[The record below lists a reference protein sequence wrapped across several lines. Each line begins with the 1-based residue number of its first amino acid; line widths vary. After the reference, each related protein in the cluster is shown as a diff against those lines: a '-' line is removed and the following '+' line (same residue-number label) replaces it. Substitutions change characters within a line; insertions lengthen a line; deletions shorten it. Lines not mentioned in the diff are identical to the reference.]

1 MPDTTEMPGVE
12 DRRGSQDPPT
22 EEHMTSSSGEPT
34 RELPPRLCGHLAK
47 LSGKGPLRSFKN
59 RWFVFDP
66 RRCHLYY
73 FKSPQDTQPLAH
85 IDIGGASFSYD
96 LEADEGQFEIHSSGR
111 VSILRAPSRQA
122 MTYWLQELQQKRWE
136 YCNNRVVG
144 KRDSMV
150 NPTAGQVPT
159 GLVAKE
165 SCEIPNVPCVTDST
179 ERARVH
185 FTADMCPGALGDQ
198 TPDHGSSQ
206 SNAVQGLLRQW
217 SNDIRNSVQNLRP
230 GRNTN
235 ECRKSV
241 FYTNEEWELLNPT
254 PKELEESILHEERK
268 RPPMDG
274 GRWNTGK
281 RPLLSALKN
290 RYSSDN
296 TSLDS
301 LPSSDSKIDSDLQV
315 KVQNQEGELERLKQE
330 LTSQKELVKLLQQSL
345 KSSQYD
351 KYFATPF
358 TDELS
363 KDHLQLLQQKDDHIR
378 QLNLLLERKTLEKES
393 LQQEVEDLKCNVEQ
407 MKEQLSMMIETI
419 QAKDEVIMRL
429 SRQISDYEQHSPSS
443 GSTSNSPVQKDLE
456 DLNRLKDSLQ
466 GYKAQ
471 NKFLNKEILELS
483 ALRRHSE
490 SREQELEAKYS
501 NLEAKLCQIESK
513 YLVLLQE
520 MNKPE
525 RIDSQGQAQDVV
537 NQLLEDA
544 LKVETVEQPEH
555 MYVRPHAMSNY
566 DIYGFQI
573 IPEDDDEEKLVARV
587 RALDLK
593 SLSLSENQE
602 ISIVVKWENYFAS
615 TVNREMVRSPE
626 LKSLVRSGIPHQYR
640 SKMWKVFVNL
650 HIKKLKEEMAP
661 TYFQSLLQNALEKQ
675 NPASKQIELD
685 LMRTLPNNKHYTSPT
700 SEGIQKLRNVLLA
713 YSWRNPDI
721 GYCQGLNRLV
731 AIALLY
737 LDQEDAFWCLVTIVE
752 VFMPR
757 DYYTKTLLG
766 SQVDQ
771 RVFRDL
777 MSEKLPRLSAHFE
790 QHKVDYTLITFN
802 WFLVVFVDSVVSDI
816 FFRIW
821 DTFLYEG
828 SKVIFRFALSLF
840 KYKEEEILKLRDST
854 SIFKYLRY
862 FSRTILDAR
871 KLSNIAFG
879 DMNPFPLRQI
889 RNRRTYH
896 LEKVRLEL
904 FELDAIRADF
914 IRERETNPERREF
927 ISDDDEDN

>member
-1 MPDTTEMPGVE
+1 MPQVTEMPGVE
-12 DRRGSQDPPT
+12 DRRGSHDPPT
-22 EEHMTSSSGEPT
+22 EDHMTSSPGEPP
-34 RELPPRLCGHLAK
+34 RESPARLCGHLAK
-47 LSGKGPLRSFKN
+47 LCGKGPLRSFKN

-73 FKSPQDTQPLAH
+73 FKSPQDTQPLGH
-85 IDIGGASFSYD
+85 IDIGDASFSYD

-111 VSILRAPSRQA
+111 VSILRASSRQA
-122 MTYWLQELQQKRWE
+122 MTFWLQELQQKRWE
-136 YCNNRVVG
+136 YCNSRAVG
-144 KRDSMV
+144 KRDSLV
-150 NPTAGQVPT
+150 SPTPGHIPT

-165 SCEIPNVPCVTDST
+165 SSEITNVAFMTDSA
-179 ERARVH
+179 ERARIH
-185 FTADMCPGALGDQ
+185 FAADMCLGALGDP

-206 SNAVQGLLRQW
+206 SGAVQDLFRQW
-217 SNDIRNSVQNLRP
+217 SNDLRNSMQILRP
-230 GRNTN
+230 GKNSN
-235 ECRKSV
+235 ELRKSV

-254 PKELEESILHEERK
+254 PKELEESLLHEERR

-274 GRWNTGK
+274 GKWNAGRTFGIWH
-281 RPLLSALKN
+281 LN
-290 RYSSDN
+290 DYSH
-296 TSLDS
+296 L
-301 LPSSDSKIDSDLQV
+301 
-315 KVQNQEGELERLKQE
+315 
-330 LTSQKELVKLLQQSL
+330 KELVKLLQQSL
-345 KSSQYD
+345 KSSHYD
-351 KYFATPF
+351 KYFAMPF

-363 KDHLQLLQQKDDHIR
+363 KDCFHLLQQKDDHIR
-378 QLNLLLERKTLEKES
+378 ELNLLLEKKTLETDS
-393 LQQEVEDLKCNVEQ
+393 LHQEIEELKCSVVQ
-407 MKEQLSMMIETI
+407 MKEQLSMMMETI

-429 SRQISDYEQHSPSS
+429 SKQISDYEESSPLS
-443 GSTSNSPVQKDLE
+443 GSSSDSPIQKDLE
-456 DLNRLKDSLQ
+456 ELNRLRDSLQ

-483 ALRRHSE
+483 ALRRSTE
-490 SREQELEAKYS
+490 RKEQELEAKYY

-520 MNKPE
+520 MKTPVCV
-525 RIDSQGQAQDVV
+525 DSQGPAQEVV

-544 LKVETVEQPEH
+544 LKVETVEHPEH
-555 MYVRPHAMSNY
+555 TYIRPHTMSKY

-573 IPEDDDEEKLVARV
+573 LPEDDDEEKLVAKV

-593 SLSLSENQE
+593 SLSLSESQE
-602 ISIVVKWENYFAS
+602 ISTVVKWENYFAS
-615 TVNREMVRSPE
+615 TVNREMIRSPE
-626 LKSLVRSGIPHQYR
+626 LKSLVRNGIPHQHR
-640 SKMWKVFVNL
+640 SKMWKMFVNL
-650 HIKKLKEEMAP
+650 HIKKLKEETAP
-661 TYFQSLLQNALEKQ
+661 GYFQSLLQNALEKQ

-700 SEGIQKLRNVLLA
+700 AEGIQKLRNVLLA

-721 GYCQGLNRLV
+721 GYCQGLNRLA

-771 RVFRDL
+771 RVFKDL
-777 MSEKLPRLSAHFE
+777 MSEKLPRLNAHFE

-828 SKVIFRFALSLF
+828 SKVIFRFALGLF

-871 KLSNIAFG
+871 KLSNVAFV

-904 FELDAIRADF
+904 SELDAIRADF
-914 IRERETNPERREF
+914 IRERETNTERRDL
-927 ISDDDEDN
+927 ISDDDEDS

>member
-1 MPDTTEMPGVE
+1 
-12 DRRGSQDPPT
+12 
-22 EEHMTSSSGEPT
+22 MT
-34 RELPPRLCGHLAK
+34 
-47 LSGKGPLRSFKN
+47 F
-59 RWFVFDP
+59 
-66 RRCHLYY
+66 
-73 FKSPQDTQPLAH
+73 
-85 IDIGGASFSYD
+85 
-96 LEADEGQFEIHSSGR
+96 
-111 VSILRAPSRQA
+111 
-122 MTYWLQELQQKRWE
+122 WLQELQQKRWE
-136 YCNNRVVG
+136 YCNSGAVG
-144 KRDSMV
+144 KRDSLV
-150 NPTAGQVPT
+150 IPTAGQVPT

-165 SCEIPNVPCVTDST
+165 STEITNVPWMSNSA
-179 ERARVH
+179 EQARVH
-185 FTADMCPGALGDQ
+185 FTADMSTGALGDQ
-198 TPDHGSSQ
+198 TPDNGSSQ
-206 SNAVQGLLRQW
+206 SGAVQGLLRQW

-230 GRNTN
+230 GRNSN
-235 ECRKSV
+235 ECRKSI

-254 PKELEESILHEERK
+254 PKELEESLLHEER
-268 RPPMDG
+268 RRLPMDG
-274 GRWNTGK
+274 VKWNTGK
-281 RPLLSALKN
+281 RPLLGALKN
-290 RYSSDN
+290 RYSS
-296 TSLDS
+296 SGES
-301 LPSSDSKIDSDLQV
+301 LPSSDLKIDCDLHMRL
-315 KVQNQEGELERLKQE
+315 QNQEGELERLKKE
-330 LTSQKELVKLLQQSL
+330 LASQKELVKLLQQSL

-351 KYFATPF
+351 KYFAMPF

-363 KDHLQLLQQKDDHIR
+363 KDHFHLLQQKDDHIR
-378 QLNLLLERKTLEKES
+378 ELNLLLERKTLEMDS
-393 LQQEVEDLKCNVEQ
+393 LHQEIEELKCSVGQ
-407 MKEQLSMMIETI
+407 MKEQLSMMVETI

-429 SRQISDYEQHSPSS
+429 SRQISDYEQSSSFS
-443 GSTSNSPVQKDLE
+443 GSSSDSPVQRDLE
-456 DLNRLKDSLQ
+456 ELNQLRDSLQ

-483 ALRRHSE
+483 ALRRTSE
-490 SREQELEAKYS
+490 RREQELEAKYS

-520 MNKPE
+520 MKTPVYLDS
-525 RIDSQGQAQDVV
+525 RGSQGPAQEVV

-544 LKVETVEQPEH
+544 LKVETVEHPEH
-555 MYVRPHAMSNY
+555 TYIRPHTMSKH

-593 SLSLSENQE
+593 SLSLSDSQD
-602 ISIVVKWENYFAS
+602 ISTVVKWENYFAS
-615 TVNREMVRSPE
+615 TVNREMTRSPE
-626 LKSLVRSGIPHQYR
+626 LKSLVRNGIPHQHR
-640 SKMWKVFVNL
+640 SRMWKMFVNL
-650 HIKKLKEEMAP
+650 HIKKLKEENAP
-661 TYFQSLLQNALEKQ
+661 GYFQNLLQNALEKQ

-721 GYCQGLNRLV
+721 GYCQGLNRLA

-771 RVFRDL
+771 RVFKDL
-777 MSEKLPRLSAHFE
+777 MSEKLPRLNAHFE
-790 QHKVDYTLITFN
+790 HHKVDYTLITFN

-821 DTFLYEG
+821 DAFLYEG
-828 SKVIFRFALSLF
+828 SKIIFRFALGLF
-840 KYKEEEILKLRDST
+840 KYKEEEILKLQDST

-871 KLSNIAFG
+871 KLSNMAFV

-889 RNRRTYH
+889 RNRRAYH

-904 FELDAIRADF
+904 SELDAIRADF
-914 IRERETNPERREF
+914 IRERETNPERRDL

>member
-1 MPDTTEMPGVE
+1 MPEVAAMPGVE
-12 DRRGSQDPPT
+12 EGRRGSQDPPT
-22 EEHMTSSSGEPT
+22 EEHRSCGEPS
-34 RELPPRLCGHLAK
+34 RGPPPRLCGYLAK
-47 LSGKGPLRSFKN
+47 LSGKGPLRSFKS

-73 FKSPQDTQPLAH
+73 FKSPQDSQPLGH
-85 IDIGGASFSYD
+85 IDIGDASFSYD
-96 LEADEGQFEIHSSGR
+96 LEAEEGQFEIHSSGR
-111 VSILRAPSRQA
+111 VSILRATSRQA
-122 MTYWLQELQQKRWE
+122 TTWWLQELQQKRWE
-136 YCNNRVVG
+136 YCNSRRTGG

-165 SCEIPNVPCVTDST
+165 SSEITPVPGMTDSA
-179 ERARVH
+179 ERARIH

-198 TPDHGSSQ
+198 IADHGSSQ
-206 SNAVQGLLRQW
+206 SGAVQGLLRQW

-230 GRNTN
+230 GRNNN
-235 ECRKSV
+235 ECRKSI
-241 FYTNEEWELLNPT
+241 FYTNEEWEMLNPT
-254 PKELEESILHEERK
+254 PKELEESLLHDERR
-268 RPPMDG
+268 RPPMEG
-274 GRWNTGK
+274 GKWSTGK
-281 RPLLSALKN
+281 RPLLVALKN

-296 TSLDS
+296 TSVES
-301 LPSSDSKIDSDLQV
+301 LPSSDPKIDCDLQMRL
-315 KVQNQEGELERLKQE
+315 QTQEGDLERLKQE

-358 TDELS
+358 SDELS
-363 KDHLQLLQQKDDHIR
+363 KDHLHLLQQKDDHIR
-378 QLNLLLERKTLEKES
+378 DLNLLLEKKTLEKDR
-393 LQQEVEDLKCNVEQ
+393 LQQEIEGLKCSVEQ
-407 MKEQLSMMIETI
+407 MKEQLNMMIETI

-429 SRQISDYEQHSPSS
+429 SRQISDYEESSPLSGNSS
-443 GSTSNSPVQKDLE
+443 DSPIQKDE
-456 DLNRLKDSLQ
+456 DMNRLRDSLQ

-483 ALRRHSE
+483 ALRRSTE
-490 SREQELEAKYS
+490 RREQELEAKYS

-520 MNKPE
+520 MRTPVCV
-525 RIDSQGQAQDVV
+525 DSQGPGQEVV

-544 LKVETVEQPEH
+544 LKVDQVEHPEH
-555 MYVRPHAMSNY
+555 AYIRPHTMSKY
-566 DIYGFQI
+566 DIYGFQN
-573 IPEDDDEEKLVARV
+573 IPEDDNEEKLVARV

-593 SLSLSENQE
+593 SLSLSESQE
-602 ISIVVKWENYFAS
+602 ISTVVKWENYFAS
-615 TVNREMVRSPE
+615 TVNREMVHSPE
-626 LKSLVRSGIPHQYR
+626 LKSLVRNGIPHQHR
-640 SKMWKVFVNL
+640 SKMWKMFVNL
-650 HIKKLKEEMAP
+650 HIKKLKEEKP
-661 TYFQSLLQNALEKQ
+661 PGYFQSLLQKALEKQ

-721 GYCQGLNRLV
+721 GYCQGLNRLA

-771 RVFRDL
+771 RVFKDL
-777 MSEKLPRLSAHFE
+777 MNEKLPRLNAHFE

-828 SKVIFRFALSLF
+828 SKIIFRFALGLF
-840 KYKEEEILKLRDST
+840 KYKEEDFLKLRDST

-871 KLSNIAFG
+871 KLSNMAFV

-904 FELDAIRADF
+904 SELDAIRADF
-914 IRERETNPERREF
+914 IRERETNPERRDL

>member
-1 MPDTTEMPGVE
+1 MPEIPAMPGVE
-12 DRRGSQDPPT
+12 GRRGSQDPPAKD
-22 EEHMTSSSGEPT
+22 HMSSASGDVPT
-34 RELPPRLCGHLAK
+34 RLCGLLAK

-73 FKSPQDTQPLAH
+73 FKSPQDTQPLGH
-85 IDIGGASFSYD
+85 IDIGDASFSYD

-111 VSILRAPSRQA
+111 ISILRASSRQA

-136 YCNNRVVG
+136 HCNSRAVG
-144 KRDSMV
+144 KRESMV
-150 NPTAGQVPT
+150 NLTAGQVPT

-165 SCEIPNVPCVTDST
+165 GSEIPNVPLMSDSA
-179 ERARVH
+179 ERARIH
-185 FTADMCPGALGDQ
+185 FTADMCPGALRDQ
-198 TPDHGSSQ
+198 THEQGSSQ
-206 SNAVQGLLRQW
+206 PSAVQGLLRQW

-230 GRNTN
+230 GRSTN

-254 PKELEESILHEERK
+254 AKELEESLMHEERR

-274 GRWNTGK
+274 VKWNTGK
-281 RPLLSALKN
+281 RPLLGVLKH
-290 RYSSDN
+290 RYSADN
-296 TSLDS
+296 TSVES
-301 LPSSDSKIDSDLQV
+301 LPSSDPKTDSDLQM
-315 KVQNQEGELERLKQE
+315 KLQSQEGELERLKQE

-351 KYFATPF
+351 KYFAMPF
-358 TDELS
+358 SDELS
-363 KDHLQLLQQKDDHIR
+363 KDHFHLLQQKDDHIR
-378 QLNLLLERKTLEKES
+378 ELNLLLEKKTLEKDIF
-393 LQQEVEDLKCNVEQ
+393 QQEIEELKGSVEQ

-429 SRQISDYEQHSPSS
+429 SRQISDYEQSS
-443 GSTSNSPVQKDLE
+443 STLLGSTTDSPIQKDAE
-456 DLNRLKDSLQ
+456 ELNRLRDSLQ

-471 NKFLNKEILELS
+471 NRFLNKEILELS
-483 ALRRHSE
+483 ALRRNCE
-490 SREQELEAKYS
+490 RREQELEAKYS
-501 NLEAKLCQIESK
+501 TLEAKVCQIESK

-520 MNKPE
+520 MNTPVCVN
-525 RIDSQGQAQDVV
+525 SQGPAQEVV

-544 LKVETVEQPEH
+544 LKVETIEH
-555 MYVRPHAMSNY
+555 PDHTYIRPHTVSKY

-573 IPEDDDEEKLVARV
+573 IPEDDDEEKLVAKV

-602 ISIVVKWENYFAS
+602 ISTVVKWENYFAS
-615 TVNREMVRSPE
+615 SVNREMVRSPE

-640 SKMWKVFVNL
+640 SKMWKMFVNL
-650 HIKKLKEEMAP
+650 HIKKLKDEMAP
-661 TYFQSLLQNALEKQ
+661 GYFQSLLQNALEKQ

-721 GYCQGLNRLV
+721 GYCQGLNRLA

-771 RVFRDL
+771 RVFKDL
-777 MSEKLPRLSAHFE
+777 MSEKLPRLNAHFE
-790 QHKVDYTLITFN
+790 HHKVDYTLITFN

-828 SKVIFRFALSLF
+828 SKVIFRFALGLF

-854 SIFKYLRY
+854 AIFKYLRY

-871 KLSNIAFG
+871 KLSTVAFV

-904 FELDAIRADF
+904 SELDAIRADF
-914 IRERETNPERREF
+914 IREREINPERRDL